1 MGPPAMNLR
10 HSGIRVNQP
19 CVNRCIDRTIAA
31 NFHNRSSI
39 MSTTPKIILAST
51 SSFRK
56 ALLNKLRL
64 PFITSSPE
72 TDETPLPNENAED
85 LVLRLAKAK
94 ALAVAD
100 NQSGI
105 IIGSDQVAVV
115 DGEII
120 GKPLSR
126 DKAIEQ
132 LTAQSGKTI
141 TFYTG
146 LAVFDTHS
154 QLMQAQVEPFYVSF
168 RELTPSEIEAYVD
181 AEEPWYCAGSF
192 KSEGLGITLFDRLE
206 GRDPNTLVGL
216 PLILLC
222 QLLRNLGLQIPA

>member
-1 MGPPAMNLR
+1 
-10 HSGIRVNQP
+10 
-19 CVNRCIDRTIAA
+19 
-31 NFHNRSSI
+31 

-56 ALLNKLRL
+56 ALLEKLHL
-64 PFITSSPE
+64 PFITASPE
-72 TDETPLPNENAED
+72 TDETPLDNETAES

-115 DGEII
+115 DGKII

-132 LTAQSGKTI
+132 LKSQSGKTI

-146 LAVFDTHS
+146 LAVFDTAS
-154 QLMQAQVEPFYVSF
+154 QQMQAEVEPFHVTF
-168 RELTPSEIEAYVD
+168 RKLTQAEIEAYVD

-192 KSEGLGITLFDRLE
+192 KSEGLGITLFDKLQ
-206 GRDPNTLVGL
+206 GRDPNTLIGL

-222 QLLRNLGLQIPA
+222 EHLRKLGLQLPA